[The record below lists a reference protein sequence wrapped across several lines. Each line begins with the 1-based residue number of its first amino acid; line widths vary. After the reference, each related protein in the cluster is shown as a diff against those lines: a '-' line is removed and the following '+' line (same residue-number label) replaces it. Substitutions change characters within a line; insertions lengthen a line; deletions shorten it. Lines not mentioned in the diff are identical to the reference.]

1 MADEYDVLLQFWQ
14 EQRDQARQTE
24 TQRATLTNLVLLVAS
39 AAIGLVVH
47 QGVTNRSALAVMV
60 GLTLLGVYGTVASMK
75 FYERYALHLN
85 EATFMRRRLDAQFP
99 NLALETDRQS
109 TRDIHIRKHPRMYRI
124 RLHYIWTALHLGITL
139 TGATLTMI
147 IIV

>member
-14 EQRDQARQTE
+14 EQRNQARQTE

-47 QGVTNRSALAVMV
+47 QGVTDRSALAVTV
-60 GLTLLGVYGTVASMK
+60 GLTLLGAYGAVASMK

-85 EATFMRRRLDAQFP
+85 EATLMRRRLDAQFP
-99 NLALETDRQS
+99 NLALETDHQS
-109 TRDIHIRKHPRMYRI
+109 ALDSHIQKHPRMYRI
-124 RLHYIWTALHLGITL
+124 RLHHIWTTLHLGITL
-139 TGATLTMI
+139 TGATLTTI